1 MGSVLIDP
9 VIPEKEQRLADK
21 IFSGVEDRLGYV
33 PDGLR
38 LYGISPPLLQ
48 SFAGAV
54 GYFMEHERISQKL
67 LCFIRYLVSSD
78 ANCRFCIDFN
88 QGLLLSLGVT
98 EQELQDARNN
108 PRAAPL
114 DERERELLDI
124 ALTAV
129 DDPEKIDAGRVDA
142 ARALGCSDR
151 DVFEVVYVAANNRAF
166 TTVLRTF
173 NLEHQGAFA

>member
-1 MGSVLIDP
+1 MGNVLIDP

-21 IFSGVEDRLGYV
+21 IFSGVEERLGYV
-33 PDGLR
+33 PAGLR

-48 SFAGAV
+48 SFSGAV
-54 GYFMEHERISQKL
+54 GYFMGHERISQKL
-67 LCFIRYLVSSD
+67 LSFIRYLVSSD

-88 QGLLLSLGVT
+88 QGILLSLGVT

-108 PRAAPL
+108 PRKAPL

-129 DDPEKIDAGRVDA
+129 DDPEKIDAARVDA
-142 ARALGCSDR
+142 ARELGCSDR
-151 DVFEVVYVAANNRAF
+151 DVFEAVYVAANNRAF
-166 TTVLRTF
+166 TTVLKTF

>member
-9 VIPEKEQRLADK
+9 VIPEKEQRLADR
-21 IFSGVEDRLGYV
+21 IFSGVEERLGYV

-54 GYFMEHERISQKL
+54 GYFMGHERISQKL
-67 LCFIRYLVSSD
+67 LSLIRYLVSSD

-88 QGLLLSLGVT
+88 KGILLSLGMT
-98 EQELQDARNN
+98 EQELQNARTN

-129 DDPEKIDAGRVDA
+129 ADPEKIDAARVDA
-142 ARALGCSDR
+142 ARKLGCSDR

-166 TTVLRTF
+166 TTVLRAF